1 MANANPRQFTD
12 KDRQKSSDNRKAN
25 KAAQKVA
32 ATIAHVRSLYDGLDV
47 ADVVHLT
54 QGYLFSV
61 VMSETETT
69 GNRIRAAAQ
78 LLPYVVPRLRARDL
92 EMDGEEP
99 ININE
104 QQIEALTKRHGDPWA
119 KETEDGD
126 DSGTNGST
134 AGRE

>member
-1 MANANPRQFTD
+1 MKKPRAFTEKERD
-12 KDRQKSSDNRKAN
+12 AGRETQKRNR
-25 KAAQKVA
+25 AQKKVA
-32 ATIAHVRSLYDGLDV
+32 ATIEHVRSLYDGLDV

-92 EMDGEEP
+92 EADGEEP

-104 QQIEALTKRHGDPWA
+104 TQIAKLTERHGDPWR
-119 KETEDGD
+119 KEKEDGD
-126 DSGTNGST
+126 DSRENGNTNGR
-134 AGRE
+134 A